1 MPFHDLNV
9 AYNTDHSDLAH
20 TLSFHH
26 ELGYHVVCVA
36 ITVTGE
42 LPPSSK
48 LIPISSL
55 NIPPSLRVLTRMTLT
70 ISDTAQN
77 HRLANLNANYEI
89 LALRPTTEKTFQL
102 CCSSLECDLIS
113 IDLSQRLPFILK
125 FTTVSSALQ
134 RGVRFEICYSP
145 GITGSSDARRNLIS
159 GAASLIRATRG
170 RGIII
175 SSSARNAL
183 GVRAPLDV
191 INLAQVWG
199 LSQER
204 GKEALCE
211 EAGKVIK
218 LAYIKRQSYRGV
230 VEVIDS
236 GGGGEVS
243 RINKA
248 KSMAAKTAT
257 SATPPSATTDN
268 STTRASDVAHS
279 NGMKRKASTST
290 PNNSQPLTSLD
301 GKPLSKAEK
310 KRRAKKARLEGTS
323 HADKEDDPSLP
334 LATNGF
340 PLKHESLLESKDH
353 SRPLVPVIGP
363 VTAKAAASTAKPS
376 AVGKK

>member
-9 AYNTDHSDLAH
+9 AYNTDHSDLSH

-36 ITVTGE
+36 VTVTGE

-77 HRLANLNANYEI
+77 HRLANLNTNYEI

-218 LAYIKRQSYRGV
+218 LAHIKRQSYRGV

-236 GGGGEVS
+236 EGGEAS
-243 RINKA
+243 RINKV
-248 KSMAAKTAT
+248 KSMAAKMATTAT
-257 SATPPSATTDN
+257 LPSATIG
-268 STTRASDVAHS
+268 SSATRTSDVVHS

-290 PNNSQPLTSLD
+290 PNSSQPLTSLD

-323 HADKEDDPSLP
+323 HAEKEDDSSLP

-340 PLKHESLLESKDH
+340 PLKHESLLESKHH
-353 SRPLVPVIGP
+353 SRPLVPVAGA
-363 VTAKAAASTAKPS
+363 VTAKDAAFTANPS